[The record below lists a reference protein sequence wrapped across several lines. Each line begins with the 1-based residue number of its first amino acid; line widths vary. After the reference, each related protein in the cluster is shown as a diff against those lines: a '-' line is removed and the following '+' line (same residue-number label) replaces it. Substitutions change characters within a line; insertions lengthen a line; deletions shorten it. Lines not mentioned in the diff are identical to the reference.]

1 MALTKIRQGALP
13 SGSILQVVATTSTT
27 AVDNAG
33 DFNQSFGEIS
43 TTFRRAITPLFA
55 NSNLLLET
63 QFMYNQHTGSNTLV
77 QQFKF
82 YDVTNSSD
90 VFVGETL
97 GSRNRCTIAHRHSH
111 YDQNDPDLVNMRAFI
126 AASNTTARTYTI
138 HMRCEASGTNYDFIQ
153 SNGDNAAYGFSCPFL
168 FTIKEIAG

>member
-1 MALTKIRQGALP
+1 MALTKIGQGALP

-63 QFMYNQHTGSNTLV
+63 QFM
-77 QQFKF
+77 
-82 YDVTNSSD
+82 
-90 VFVGETL
+90 
-97 GSRNRCTIAHRHSH
+97 
-111 YDQNDPDLVNMRAFI
+111 
-126 AASNTTARTYTI
+126 
-138 HMRCEASGTNYDFIQ
+138 
-153 SNGDNAAYGFSCPFL
+153 
-168 FTIKEIAG
+168 

>member
-27 AVDNAG
+27 AVNDAG
-33 DFNQSFGEIS
+33 EFNQAFGEIS

-55 NSNLLLET
+55 SSNLLLEA
-63 QFMYNQHTGSNTLV
+63 QFMMNQHAAANTLV

-111 YDQNDPDLVNMRAFI
+111 HDQ
-126 AASNTTARTYTI
+126 TI
-138 HMRCEASGTNYDFIQ
+138 VTGKQ
-153 SNGDNAAYGFSCPFL
+153 
-168 FTIKEIAG
+168 

>member
-1 MALTKIRQGALP
+1 MALTKIRHGALP

-27 AVDNAG
+27 AVNDAG
-33 DFNQSFGEIS
+33 DFNQAFGEIS

-55 NSNLLLET
+55 SSNLLLEA
-63 QFMYNQHTGSNTLV
+63 QFMMNQHTGSNTLV

-97 GSRNRCTIAHRHSH
+97 GSRQRCTIAHRDSH
-111 YDQNDPDLVNMRAFI
+111 YDQNDPAQINMRAYVS
-126 AASNTTARTYTI
+126 ASNTNARTYTI
-138 HMRCEASGTNYDFIQ
+138 HMRCETSGTNYDFIQ
-153 SNGDNAAYGFSCPFL
+153 NNGDNAAYGYSCPFL